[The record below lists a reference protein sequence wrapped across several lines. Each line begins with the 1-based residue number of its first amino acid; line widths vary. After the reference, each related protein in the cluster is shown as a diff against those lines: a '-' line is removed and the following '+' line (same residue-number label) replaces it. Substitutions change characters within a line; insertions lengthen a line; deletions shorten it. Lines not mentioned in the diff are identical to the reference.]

1 MVVSMLVLSTA
12 GAPDP
17 VASGLV
23 APLGSILRQ
32 LSAGGGAAG
41 INIDDITV
49 ELEKLTKNYPF
60 QARPAVH
67 VCSQQR
73 PGCLWMQPS
82 LLVLPSGVLIMSV
95 LQGN

>member
-1 MVVSMLVLSTA
+1 M
-12 GAPDP
+12 
-17 VASGLV
+17 ASGLV

-60 QARPAVH
+60 QARLGR
-67 VCSQQR
+67 VCA
-73 PGCLWMQPS
+73 C
-82 LLVLPSGVLIMSV
+82 SGVRAA
-95 LQGN
+95 